1 MDLAGPIIGI
11 ESGNDPNARNPRSS
25 AMGLGQFI
33 DSTWLDVIHKYRPDL
48 EQGRSRGEILGLRSN
63 ANLSRDMTNNYAQ
76 ENQAFLQSKGL
87 PVTPGTTYLG
97 HFLGPQGAAKVL
109 GAPPDASAGG
119 ILGDSVVA
127 ANPFLGRMTAGDL
140 RQWAEGKMQAQ
151 PLPPATDVPNAPPIS
166 GPAPGGA
173 MTNPGA
179 QSPAPAAAPS
189 QTQQLQGAGGNG
201 GSAPQAQPI
210 SGPQVPQLQLRH
222 AQPFRPQVNMQYL
235 QQAMQNFPAILRGF
249 L

>member
-1 MDLAGPIIGI
+1 MDFAAPIIGL
-11 ESGNDPNARNPRSS
+11 ESGGHPNAKNPRSS
-25 AMGLGQFI
+25 ATGPGQFI
-33 DSTWLDVIHKYRPDL
+33 DGTWLDMIHKYRPDL
-48 EQGRSRGEILGLRSN
+48 EQGRSRGEILGLRSDPD
-63 ANLSRDMTNNYAQ
+63 LSKDMTNNYAQ

-109 GAPPDASAGG
+109 GAPPDASARD

-151 PLPPATDVPNAPPIS
+151 PLPAATDVPNAPPIA
-166 GPAPGGA
+166 GPAP
-173 MTNPGA
+173 TNPGA
-179 QSPAPAAAPS
+179 QSPSLGAAPS
-189 QTQQLQGAGGNG
+189 QTQQLVGAGGNG
-201 GSAPQAQPI
+201 GAPQAPPVN
-210 SGPQVPQLQLRH
+210 GPQAPQLQLRQ
-222 AQPFRPQVNMQYL
+222 AQQFRPQVNMQYL